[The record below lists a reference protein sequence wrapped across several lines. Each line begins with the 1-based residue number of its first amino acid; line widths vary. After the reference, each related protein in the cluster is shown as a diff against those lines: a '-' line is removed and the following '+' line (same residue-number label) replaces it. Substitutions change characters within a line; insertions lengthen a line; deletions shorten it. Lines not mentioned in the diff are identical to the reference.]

1 MGRTLEQKIEQLSPR
16 QRAAVEA
23 RAAKLMLE
31 EVSLRALRRG
41 MSRTQLDMA
50 EALGVGQ
57 DTVSRFERSCN
68 VMISTLERYVKAMG
82 GQVSIVAEF
91 PDQPPVKVTF
101 ADLADDQDT
110 TQNNKTLRR

>member
-1 MGRTLEQKIEQLSPR
+1 MGRTLDQKIEQLSP
-16 QRAAVEA
+16 QQKAEVEA
-23 RAAKLMLE
+23 RAAELILE

-41 MSRTQLDMA
+41 MRRTQLDMA

-68 VMISTLERYVKAMG
+68 VTISTLKRYVKAIG

-91 PDQPPVKVTF
+91 PDQPPVKIAL
-101 ADLADDQDT
+101 ADLVNDQDT
-110 TQNNKTLRR
+110 TQNKTLRR